1 MTTSIDT
8 KMNKIETNMSCF
20 YFVDSPYLVGVG
32 KQKREDSFQLMRK
45 APGNVYF
52 ITLSPAVFKH
62 SLDFCSVC
70 GVRLKIGAS

>member
-1 MTTSIDT
+1 
-8 KMNKIETNMSCF
+8 
-20 YFVDSPYLVGVG
+20 
-32 KQKREDSFQLMRK
+32 MRK

-70 GVRLKIGAS
+70 GVRLKIGVFKSRGYLVCRIDGWFSNIG

>member
-1 MTTSIDT
+1 
-8 KMNKIETNMSCF
+8 
-20 YFVDSPYLVGVG
+20 
-32 KQKREDSFQLMRK
+32 MRK

-70 GVRLKIGAS
+70 GVRLKIGVFLRAEGTKFTELMVGLVTFGNAATHLK